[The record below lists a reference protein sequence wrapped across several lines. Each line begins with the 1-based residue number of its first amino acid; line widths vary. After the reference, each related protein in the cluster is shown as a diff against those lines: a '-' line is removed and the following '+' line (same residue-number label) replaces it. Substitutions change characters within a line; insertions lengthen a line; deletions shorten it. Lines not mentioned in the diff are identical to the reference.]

1 MVFNSIFEN
10 NKKLF
15 QKNIYLKNKNVLL
28 EDQLKKEIGDQNE
41 RSFEDN

>member
-15 QKNIYLKNKNVLL
+15 QQNNYLKNKNVLL